1 MLRIPSKILKATVC
15 RNIDNFINENG
26 LSNKNHWGLIKGR
39 WTEGLLTH
47 LKEKWKIALDNG
59 NVVGVVFIDFKKAF
73 DCVSHSILYLKL
85 QALAFSGSAL
95 KWIIDY
101 LKDRKQ
107 FAVVSGCK
115 SQVNSVK
122 CGIPQ
127 GSLLGPRLFS
137 F

>member
-1 MLRIPSKILKATVC
+1 M
-15 RNIDNFINENG
+15 
-26 LSNKNHWGLIKGR
+26 
-39 WTEGLLTH
+39 
-47 LKEKWKIALDNG
+47 KWKIALDNG

-73 DCVSHSILYLKL
+73 DCVSHSILHLKL
-85 QALAFSGSAL
+85 QALGFSGSAL
-95 KWIIDY
+95 VWIREY

-107 FAVVSGCK
+107 FAVVNGCK
-115 SQVNSVK
+115 SQLNAVK